1 MTQAEKAA
9 LEYLA
14 DPADPFCS
22 PFEIVTVVELWG
34 GSPADAV
41 AFMERWKADGW
52 VEVVEPSEPDG
63 VPFLTL
69 TAAGDA
75 GLASI
80 PKAS

>member
-14 DPADPFCS
+14 DPFNPFCS
-22 PFEIVTVVELWG
+22 PFEIATVVQLWEG
-34 GSPADAV
+34 TPSDAV
-41 AFMERWKADGW
+41 AFMERWETDGW

-69 TAAGDA
+69 TAAGEA
-75 GLASI
+75 ALASI
-80 PKAS
+80 RSAS